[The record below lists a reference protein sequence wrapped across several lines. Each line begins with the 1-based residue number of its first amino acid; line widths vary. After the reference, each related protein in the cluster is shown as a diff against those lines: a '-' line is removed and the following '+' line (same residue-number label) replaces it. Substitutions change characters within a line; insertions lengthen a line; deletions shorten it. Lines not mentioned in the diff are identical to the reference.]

1 MKRSKPKNVQKDQ
14 RRVSGRRSNPHTDF
28 STKPT
33 ELGEN
38 ELLGLVEGL
47 DHDPLLLVLD
57 QVQDPNNLGACLRTA
72 DAAGVDAVVVPKDRS
87 APMSETV
94 RSVASGAAETV
105 PIARVTNLARTLRAL
120 KDLGVWIFGTSDRA
134 DMGLYQADL
143 AGPIALVM
151 GAEGKGLRRL
161 TSETCDLLVRVP
173 MAGRVDCLNVSVAT
187 GVCLFEIARQRG
199 VK

>member
-1 MKRSKPKNVQKDQ
+1 MKRSKPKNVQKDH
-14 RRVSGRRSNPHTDF
+14 RRVSGRRSNPHTDL
-28 STKPT
+28 SARPT
-33 ELGEN
+33 QLSEN

-134 DMGLYQADL
+134 DMDLYHADL

-161 TSETCDLLVRVP
+161 TSETCDLLVRIP

-187 GVCLFEIARQRG
+187 GVCLFEIVRQRG